1 MDENK
6 KKNDVEYIEAEKV
19 EQVEE
24 TNNSNS
30 ESNFDDNT
38 NKGYKK
44 EDLLKEGKNKVK
56 NGFKKYKKVLFSLI
70 ALVIV
75 SGVVAGGIAFKTI
88 KDSEKYTLGQAQT
101 IALEQVKGTVVKS
114 EREIDDLH
122 VEYEFK
128 IKDEKNMIQKVTVDG
143 ETGAIIKISNPL
155 IED

>member
-24 TNNSNS
+24 INNPNS
-30 ESNFDDNT
+30 GSNFDDNK

-70 ALVIV
+70 ALVAV

-88 KDSEKYTLGQAQT
+88 KDSEKYTLDQAQT